1 MVTENELNAAIDE
14 LMETKPT
21 LAVCERL
28 FVLMGLREQL
38 YGKQGEANSKAANS
52 PKASALSSEFLQLIS
67 ERDFSEVAPIL
78 DDLMNAVKVLQP
90 RLYDAAMRRLKEL

>member
-28 FVLMGLREQL
+28 FVLMGLHEQL
-38 YGKQGEANSKAANS
+38 YGKQSKIESIAVNS
-52 PKASALSSEFLQLIS
+52 PIFSASGSEFLQLIS
-67 ERDFSEVAPIL
+67 EQDFSKVVPVL

-90 RLYDAAMRRLKEL
+90 RLYEAAMRQLKEL

>member
-38 YGKQGEANSKAANS
+38 YGKQGGVESKAANT
-52 PKASALSSEFLQLIS
+52 PKTSASGSEFIQLIS
-67 ERDFSEVAPIL
+67 ERDFSEVVPIL

-90 RLYDAAMRRLKEL
+90 RLYDAAMRKLRE